1 MASLEAA
8 LEGGADAVYLG
19 GTQLNARANAKN
31 FNAEELR
38 AATRLAHAHGRA
50 WTR

>member
-38 AATRLAHAHGRA
+38 AGNPSGRTRTG
-50 WTR
+50 